1 MADIQ
6 KIAQKTYDDNQTSDQ
21 FGVSQVGF
29 HTHNGSDSPVINFKN
44 LTNKIVILTPIVVG
58 SSAATNTN
66 YGVFFTAPFTCMFTH
81 TTEVHSVKGTDA
93 GAVTLQIEKLIG
105 TQATGAGVNLLG
117 TPFDLKGTINTV
129 QTGIL
134 AIVTQKTFT
143 LNKGDRLGLSLTG
156 TPTSLSQ
163 VVLTVQLEF

>member
-1 MADIQ
+1 MNNKQ
-6 KIAQKTYDDNQTSDQ
+6 TPQQVYDANQTADQ

-29 HTHNGSDSPVINFKN
+29 HTHNGSDSPTVNFKN
-44 LTNKIVILTPIVVG
+44 LSNRILILTPSLIG
-58 SSAATNTN
+58 SQAAINTN
-66 YGVFFTAPFTCMFTH
+66 YSVFFTASFTCIFTGV
-81 TTEVHSVKGTDA
+81 TEVHDIKGTD
-93 GAVTLQIEKLIG
+93 GSAVTLQIERLIS
-105 TQATGAGVNLLG
+105 TQATGAGVSLLG

-134 AIVTQKTFT
+134 AILPQKSFT